1 MGLLDGRVALVTGA
15 ARGQGEAEARL
26 LAAEGATVYAGDVLA
41 GQVEAVAASI
51 RAGGGDATGLRLD
64 VTDDASWE
72 AVLAAVERRHGV
84 LHVLVHNAGI
94 LERERI
100 VGGGLES
107 WRRTLAVNLE
117 GMFLGTRRAIPLLR
131 RAGGASVV
139 MVASVAS
146 LVAGPYAGYT
156 ASKWAVRGL
165 AFEAAFE
172 LAADGIRVNA
182 VHPGLVDTAMTAG
195 FPTEAL
201 ARLPFGRGS
210 RPDEIAAV
218 VLWLAS
224 DASALVS
231 GSDIAVD
238 GARSAGLPG

>member
-1 MGLLDGRVALVTGA
+1 MGVLDGRVALVTGA

-26 LAAEGATVYAGDVLA
+26 LAAEGATVFAGDVLA
-41 GQVEAVAASI
+41 EGVAAVAESI
-51 RAGGGDATGLRLD
+51 LAAGGSATALRLD
-64 VTDDASWE
+64 VADEASWD
-72 AVLAAVERRHGV
+72 AAAELVDRSHGV

-94 LERERI
+94 LEREQI
-100 VGGGLES
+100 VGSTAKS
-107 WRRTLAVNLE
+107 WRRTLAVNL
-117 GMFLGTRRAIPLLR
+117 GGPFLGTRRLIPLLR

-156 ASKWAVRGL
+156 ASKWGVRGL
-165 AFEAAFE
+165 AFEAALE
-172 LAADGIRVNA
+172 LAGEGIRVNA

-195 FPTEAL
+195 FPPEAL

-210 RPDEIAAV
+210 SPDEIARV

-224 DASALVS
+224 DASAAIS
-231 GSDIAVD
+231 GSDVAVD

>member
-1 MGLLDGRVALVTGA
+1 MGVLDGRVALVTGA

-51 RAGGGDATGLRLD
+51 RAGGGAAVALHLD
-64 VTDDASWE
+64 VADDASWE
-72 AVLAAVERRHGV
+72 AALAIVERDHGV

-94 LERERI
+94 LEREGI
-100 VGGGLES
+100 VGGTLES
-107 WRRTLAVNLE
+107 WRRTLAINL
-117 GMFLGTRRAIPLLR
+117 GGPFLGTRRAIPLLR

-139 MVASVAS
+139 MTASVAS
-146 LVAGPYAGYT
+146 LVAGPYGGYT
-156 ASKWAVRGL
+156 ASKWGVRGL
-165 AFEAAFE
+165 AFEAAME
-172 LAADGIRVNA
+172 LAGDGIRVNA

-195 FPTEAL
+195 FPAEAMV
-201 ARLPFGRGS
+201 RLPFGRGS
-210 RPDEIAAV
+210 SPEEIAQV

-224 DASALVS
+224 DASASIS

>member
-1 MGLLDGRVALVTGA
+1 MGVLDGRVALVTGA

-26 LAAEGATVYAGDVLA
+26 LAAEGALVYAGDVLA
-41 GQVEAVAASI
+41 ERVEAVAASI
-51 RAGGGDATGLRLD
+51 RAGGGTATALRLD
-64 VTDDASWE
+64 VAEADSWDACAE
-72 AVLAAVERRHGV
+72 LIDRAHGV
-84 LHVLVHNAGI
+84 LHVLIHNAGI
-94 LERERI
+94 LEREQI
-100 VGGGLES
+100 VGGTAES
-107 WRRTLAVNLE
+107 WRRTLAINL
-117 GMFLGTRRAIPLLR
+117 GGPFLGTRRLIPLLR

-139 MVASVAS
+139 MTASVAS

-156 ASKWAVRGL
+156 ASKWGLRGL
-165 AFEAAFE
+165 AFEAALE
-172 LAADGIRVNA
+172 LAGDGIRVNA

-195 FPTEAL
+195 FPAEAL

-210 RPDEIAAV
+210 SAEEIARV

-224 DASALVS
+224 DASATIS